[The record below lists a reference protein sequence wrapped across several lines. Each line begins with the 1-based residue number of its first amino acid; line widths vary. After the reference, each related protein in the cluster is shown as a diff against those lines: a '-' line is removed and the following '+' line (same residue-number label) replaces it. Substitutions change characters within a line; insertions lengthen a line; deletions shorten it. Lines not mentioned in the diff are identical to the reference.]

1 MNIIYLLEDVD
12 GIIQVGKKGFIYSQ
26 KCAKNICDYSSPYFG
41 EVLKAYLDD
50 YNEFY
55 ALKTEKELAYTEE
68 TGMNIIQILEQ
79 IRGDIDI
86 KETTIA
92 FFHDGKYYKTGIY
105 NPCLGRILK
114 AYLEGY
120 RAFEEIIKN
129 PMYMVDS
136 Y

>member
-1 MNIIYLLEDVD
+1 MNIIYLLEDI
-12 GIIQVGKKGFIYSQ
+12 GGRIQVGKKGLIYSQ
-26 KCAKNICDYSSPYFG
+26 EHAKNICDYSSPHFG
-41 EVLKAYLDD
+41 KALKAYLDGCD
-50 YNEFY
+50 EFY
-55 ALKTEKELAYTEE
+55 ALKAEVGLDYTEE
-68 TGMNIIQILEQ
+68 TGMNIIQVLEQ

-105 NPCLGRILK
+105 NPCLGMILK

-129 PMYMVDS
+129 PRFMVDS